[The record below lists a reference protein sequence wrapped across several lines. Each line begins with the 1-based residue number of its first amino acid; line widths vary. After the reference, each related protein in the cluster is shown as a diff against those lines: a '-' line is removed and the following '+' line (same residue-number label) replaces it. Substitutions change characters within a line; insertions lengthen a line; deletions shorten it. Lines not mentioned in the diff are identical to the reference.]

1 MAKFEYKTHF
11 NSDLETI
18 EAADYHLDI
27 KEGKLTFYDIQ
38 NRKLA
43 TFATDGGAYV
53 KTLGQLATAE
63 GREVMKHRLGDLIAY
78 GAEHYNVVGISEDTR
93 QYCLEPEEGDE
104 VEKLG
109 NRVWVGAK
117 DIG

>member
-11 NSDLETI
+11 NSDIETI

-43 TFATDGGAYV
+43 TFATDAGAYV
-53 KTLGQLATAE
+53 KTLGQLASPA
-63 GREVMKHRLGDLIAY
+63 GSEVMKHVIGDLIAY
-78 GAEHYNVVGISEDTR
+78 GAEHYKVVGINEDAR
-93 QYCLEPEEGDE
+93 QYCLELEEGDE

-109 NRVWVGAK
+109 NRMSVGAR
-117 DIG
+117 DID